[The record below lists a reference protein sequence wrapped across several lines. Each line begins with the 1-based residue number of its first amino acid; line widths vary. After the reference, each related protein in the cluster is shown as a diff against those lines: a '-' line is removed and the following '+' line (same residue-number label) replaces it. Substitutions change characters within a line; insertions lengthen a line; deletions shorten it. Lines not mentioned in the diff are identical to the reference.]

1 MDNTQN
7 KEDKERKKGVK
18 MEEEDTMEERTDNM
32 KNESQGMLL
41 SDALGL
47 KGLRYVHDTDIR
59 K

>member
-1 MDNTQN
+1 
-7 KEDKERKKGVK
+7 